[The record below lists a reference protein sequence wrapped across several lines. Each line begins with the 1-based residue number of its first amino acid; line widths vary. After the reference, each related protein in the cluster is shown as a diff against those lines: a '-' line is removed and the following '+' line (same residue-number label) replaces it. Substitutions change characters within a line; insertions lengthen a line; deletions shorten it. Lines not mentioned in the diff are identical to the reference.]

1 MGISTPKETQ
11 EGKMAL
17 EFENPT
23 VSADKNG
30 AGGAAGDKNTQ
41 GQGNG
46 QIGAQNQQGLTQNS
60 NSHTVQGRQEGPL
73 QNIQVTPHAVDMNR
87 QGQGNGQVGAET
99 NPGLTR
105 VDSLAVLAEQR
116 RREVGPLP
124 NVQVTLHG
132 VDMNRYA
139 GRKTMANG
147 AFTMAL
153 FISNI
158 TMLKQVCL
166 ELEHKH
172 PIEPSLVIS
181 ALLLGLSII
190 FQVGVGVLSVIL
202 GTTDL
207 NRVDHARACRRDK
220 MNLAVTVLSFA
231 ITLANAAATALMGQ
245 MSN

>member
-1 MGISTPKETQ
+1 
-11 EGKMAL
+11 MAL

-60 NSHTVQGRQEGPL
+60 NSHADQGRREGPL
-73 QNIQVTPHAVDMNR
+73 QNIQVTPHA
-87 QGQGNGQVGAET
+87 
-99 NPGLTR
+99 
-105 VDSLAVLAEQR
+105 
-116 RREVGPLP
+116 
-124 NVQVTLHG
+124 